1 MINIINLIKKKLY
14 GRKTYTTTV
23 DIISKYKDNGF
34 NLLSI
39 YDNNID
45 ISGLMEIKSD
55 EIFNL
60 IEVGDTYSVYRIQ
73 SYNNYGKIV
82 YEYIL
87 HEDVKVRV

>member
-1 MINIINLIKKKLY
+1 MINILNIIKKKLY

-45 ISGLMEIKSD
+45 INGLMEIRSD
-55 EIFNL
+55 DIFNL
-60 IEVGDTYSVYRIQ
+60 IEEGDSYSVYRVQ
-73 SYNNYGKIV
+73 SYNNYGRIA

-87 HEDVKVRV
+87 QEDVKVRV